1 MLYVILVIH
10 VLLSI
15 ALIIS
20 ILLHNPQ
27 GAGLSADFASSF
39 GYSGKTLLERYL
51 DRITI
56 GLGIGFAITT
66 FMLLFLYR

>member
-1 MLYVILVIH
+1 MLYAVLVVH

-15 ALIIS
+15 ALVIS

-27 GAGLSADFASSF
+27 GAGLSSDFTSSL
-39 GYSGKTLLERYL
+39 GYGGKTLLERYL

-56 GLGIGFAITT
+56 GLGIGLAITT
-66 FMLLFLYR
+66 FLLLFLYR

>member
-1 MLYVILVIH
+1 MLYVVLAIH

-27 GAGLSADFASSF
+27 GAGLSSDFASSF
-39 GYSGKTLLERYL
+39 SYSGKTLLERYL
-51 DRITI
+51 DRITV
-56 GLGIGFAITT
+56 GLGIAFGFTT
-66 FMLLFLYR
+66 FLLLFLYR